1 VDNHRLVNYRG
12 DVFDHQQP
20 APGHTQAVNESN
32 VPGLWASILTALL
45 FGTLSW
51 FLFNSETGTANT
63 ESSAGERLELAQV
76 DDQDIAPALNTIGGS
91 RSFQARF
98 KQGQAN
104 CPQPLAWVS
113 LTRAKPGPPMTIRLR
128 SGNYISPTFNLADA
142 PVRVAIPYPAPY
154 EIGQGT
160 LSVIATGGDAI
171 VSLLPPWRAPGGASV
186 ISHQVTW
193 RPRGSC
199 QR

>member
-1 VDNHRLVNYRG
+1 VDNHRLVNYCG
-12 DVFDHQQP
+12 GVFDHQQP
-20 APGHTQAVNESN
+20 APGHTQAVNESD

-51 FLFNSETGTANT
+51 FLFNSEIGTANT
-63 ESSAGERLELAQV
+63 EGSAGEKLELAQV
-76 DDQDIAPALNTIGGS
+76 DDQEIAQALNTMGGS
-91 RSFQARF
+91 RSFQAQF
-98 KQGQAN
+98 KQGQTG

-113 LTRAKPGPPMTIRLR
+113 LTRAKSEQPITIRLR
-128 SGNYISPTFNLADA
+128 SGNYISPTFNLAGA

-160 LSVIATGGDAI
+160 LSAIATGGDAI
-171 VSLLPPWRAPGGASV
+171 VSLLPPWRVPAGAGV
-186 ISHQVTW
+186 ISHQATW
-193 RPRGSC
+193 HPRGRC